1 MPKVSQEHLDARRAQ
16 ILDGARRAF
25 ARHGYDGA
33 TVNRLEEEI
42 GLSRGAIF
50 NYFPSKEDL
59 FLELS
64 VEENRRYVDLLVEN
78 GLDDAMRSMA
88 NESPEWLSVLLE
100 VQARLRHDP
109 EFVRRL
115 EARTEDQEQR
125 FISWLRARQAEGT
138 FRDDVDFMALGRFAA
153 MVLNGLALR
162 VVGGDP
168 TEIEPI
174 LELLHD
180 ALGPRMTAHSVNR
193 QL

>member
-1 MPKVSQEHLDARRAQ
+1 
-16 ILDGARRAF
+16 
-25 ARHGYDGA
+25 
-33 TVNRLEEEI
+33 
-42 GLSRGAIF
+42 
-50 NYFPSKEDL
+50 
-59 FLELS
+59 
-64 VEENRRYVDLLVEN
+64 
-78 GLDDAMRSMA
+78 MA

-125 FISWLRARQAEGT
+125 FISWLRARQADGT

-174 LELLHD
+174 LKLLHD